1 MREKGFSLIELT
13 VVLVIMIAG
22 AALVGPHIS
31 AGRETSQL
39 KAAARDLAS
48 ALRYARGQSLI
59 SQKEVYVSIDLD
71 SNEYQLSARDKVY
84 KIAEDIDISLVT
96 AQSEQTGE
104 GQGNIRFFPDGSSTG
119 GRITLKGSNDN
130 EWLVDVNWL
139 TGHVQILDE

>member
-71 SNEYQLSARDKVY
+71 ENEYRLSSRDKVY
-84 KIAEDIDISLVT
+84 KVAEDIDISLVT

-119 GRITLKGSNDN
+119 GRITLMGNN
-130 EWLVDVNWL
+130 EVEWLVDINWL
-139 TGHVQILDE
+139 TGHVQIIDE